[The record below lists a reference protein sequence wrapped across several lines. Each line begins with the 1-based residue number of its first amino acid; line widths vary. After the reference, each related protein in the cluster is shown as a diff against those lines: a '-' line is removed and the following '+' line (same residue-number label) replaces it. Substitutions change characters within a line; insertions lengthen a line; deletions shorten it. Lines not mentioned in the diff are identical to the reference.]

1 MSRYIFYIIIFYS
14 LLLSNNYSLSNYNEA
29 IINYNNKNWTKTIQI
44 CESDLSDYR
53 CLNLLGVI
61 NLNGLG
67 ININYAKA
75 KKYFIDAKNLG
86 SKSAEFNLGWMALKG
101 LGEEVN
107 LDIASKYFTDYNSKN
122 NIVLK
127 NQDDLEDSLKNNLVD
142 LKKNNLIS
150 KYGYFYANYIKL
162 ERLFNSKINA
172 ENKIIKN
179 ISQIENKLKKFDNIL
194 LNKNTNINYI
204 KNNISKEQEIIIKLL
219 LLEVDKDL
227 NKFEETITQLYSVL
241 QNFNI
246 DNI

>member
-1 MSRYIFYIIIFYS
+1 ME
-14 LLLSNNYSLSNYNEA
+14 SNNLGKGTSSR
-29 IINYNNKNWTKTIQI
+29 QI
-44 CESDLSDYR
+44 S
-53 CLNLLGVI
+53 I
-61 NLNGLG
+61 
-67 ININYAKA
+67 
-75 KKYFIDAKNLG
+75 
-86 SKSAEFNLGWMALKG
+86 
-101 LGEEVN
+101 GEEVN

-227 NKFEETITQLYSVL
+227 NKFEETITQLYSIL